1 MRFPKLKLFLAMLML
16 ASPADADEDDV
27 RRLRRVIEQGVVPT
41 SHILGAPEVYRLA
54 ERMAHY
60 HVPGLSLAVVDEGKI
75 AFSEAYGDAR
85 KGEPVTPVT
94 RFQAASLSK
103 PVTAIAVMRLVE
115 QGMLDLDADIRVYL
129 KSWSLPEGAW
139 NDDHPVTIRRILS
152 HAAGFTVHGFAGYA
166 PGDAAPAVV
175 DILNGAAPANSAPI
189 VVDLLP
195 GTEWRYSGGGYTA
208 LQVLM
213 EDVTGEPFPTLM
225 KRLVLD
231 PFEMTHSTFD
241 QPFDQ
246 STHAFAAHAHD
257 GSGALRPTHRYPELA
272 AAGLWTT
279 SADLASLL
287 ANVMASY
294 SGDGGV
300 LTQASAQILS
310 TPVTDGMGPGFAVD
324 GQAGGVRLTHGGS
337 NMGFKCFLAAWPERG
352 RAVVMMSNADQGGA
366 LQRELF
372 NTLGQHYGW

>member
-1 MRFPKLKLFLAMLML
+1 MRLSKLKLLLAMLMI

-27 RRLRRVIEQGVVPT
+27 RRLRRVIEQEVVPT
-41 SHILGAPEVYRLA
+41 SRVLGAPEVYRLA

-60 HVPGLSLAVVDEGKI
+60 HVPGLSLAVVEEGKV
-75 AFSEAYGDAR
+75 AFSESYGDAR

-103 PVTAIAVMRLVE
+103 PVTAVAVMRLAE
-115 QGMLDLDADIRVYL
+115 QGILDLDVDIRVYL

-139 NDDHPVTIRRILS
+139 DDDNPVTIRQILS
-152 HAAGFTVHGFAGYA
+152 HTAGLTVHGFAGYA
-166 PGDAAPAVV
+166 PPEPIPAVA
-175 DILNGAAPANSAPI
+175 DILNGVAPANSAAI
-189 VVDLLP
+189 IVDLTP
-195 GTEWRYSGGGYTA
+195 GTEWRYSGGGYTV

-213 EDVTGEPFPTLM
+213 EDVTGEPFPVLM
-225 KRLVLD
+225 KRLVLE

-241 QPFDQ
+241 QPQDQ
-246 STHAFAAHAHD
+246 TAHAFAAQAHD
-257 GSGALRPTHRYPELA
+257 CDGMLRPTHSYPELA

-279 SADLASLL
+279 PADLAHLL
-287 ANVMASY
+287 VNFMASY
-294 SGDGGV
+294 SREGGV
-300 LTQASAQILS
+300 LTRASAHILA
-310 TPVTDGMGPGFAVD
+310 TPVTEGMGPGFAVD
-324 GQAGGVRLTHGGS
+324 GQGGGLRLTHGGS
-337 NMGFKCFLAAWPERG
+337 NMGFKCFLAAWPERS